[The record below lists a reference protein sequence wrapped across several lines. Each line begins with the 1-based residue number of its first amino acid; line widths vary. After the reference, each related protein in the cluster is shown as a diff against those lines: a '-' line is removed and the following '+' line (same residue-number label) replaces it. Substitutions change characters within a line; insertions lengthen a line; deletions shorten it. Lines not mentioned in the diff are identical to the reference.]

1 MNRMTTSMLAA
12 AVTLGC
18 ITSAT
23 SAIARQRP
31 DYRGPSQHTSTTMP
45 PIVCIRAPCNPGGAY
60 PRPHVPPIVC
70 IRAPCNPGGGY
81 PRPHVSN
88 NWPYPRPHVPNAW
101 PYPRPS
107 WPVGCRVC

>member
-1 MNRMTTSMLAA
+1 MNRTTTSVLAA

-31 DYRGPSQHTSTTMP
+31 DYRGPSQHTSATMP
-45 PIVCIRAPCNPGGAY
+45 PIVCIRAPCNPGG
-60 PRPHVPPIVC
+60 P
-70 IRAPCNPGGGY
+70 Y